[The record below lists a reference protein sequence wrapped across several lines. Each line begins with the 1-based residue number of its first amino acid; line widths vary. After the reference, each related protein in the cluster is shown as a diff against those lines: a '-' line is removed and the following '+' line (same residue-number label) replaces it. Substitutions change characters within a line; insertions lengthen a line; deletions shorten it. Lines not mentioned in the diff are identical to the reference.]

1 MKDRLKKLRKEA
13 HKTQFQIAQLLN
25 ITQPAYAKYE
35 KGLTEPDCASLRKLS
50 EYYGVDIDYIVKDES
65 SKMTELEAEIMQ
77 LVKKMSPE
85 NQQIILSIVK
95 QILNLKTDKE

>member
-35 KGLTEPDCASLRKLS
+35 KGLTEPDCSSLRKLS
-50 EYYGVDIDYIVKDES
+50 
-65 SKMTELEAEIMQ
+65 
-77 LVKKMSPE
+77 
-85 NQQIILSIVK
+85 
-95 QILNLKTDKE
+95 

>member
-35 KGLTEPDCASLRKLS
+35 KGLTEPDCSSLRKLS